1 MTEAEFA
8 RQLSELAQVAA
19 TLNRETNNING
30 LLERAE
36 EQIRA
41 LHVGIATFVPLSN
54 HYGRELGWSFRTA
67 VVDGKERRQW
77 QLMLLV
83 DTSEERELKEL
94 AAASRD
100 ERIAAL
106 ETLPSLIEKLKAEAM
121 QRLEAIR
128 KGRELLGDADA
139 SSPKLQI
146 VDRPKGLS
154 ALDHVPPVP
163 RGRLP
168 GR

>member
-41 LHVGIATFVPLSN
+41 LHVGIVAFVQLRG
-54 HYGRELGWSFRTA
+54 HYSRELGWSYRNV

-77 QLMLLV
+77 QLMLL
-83 DTSEERELKEL
+83 DTSEHEEKEL
-94 AAASRD
+94 AAAARD
-100 ERIAAL
+100 ERLAAL

-121 QRLEAIR
+121 QRLETIR
-128 KGRELLGDADA
+128 KGRELLGEAEP
-139 SSPKLQI
+139 SPTPKI

-154 ALDHVPPVP
+154 ALDQVLAIP